1 MAQVKKSKTR
11 SKKAPR
17 AAETQNKTQ
26 NKTRSSGK
34 SASNGPL
41 SLVRGDQ
48 LDATKIWAE
57 ALELEEKL
65 EVELL
70 ADAVLTARVALS
82 ELQAETH
89 TRPFERRR
97 GLRLR
102 EKAEKVERAFN
113 RLRALRRGELL
124 PERHPDD

>member
-17 AAETQNKTQ
+17 LAESQKQPRNPAKT
-26 NKTRSSGK
+26 T
-34 SASNGPL
+34 ANGPL
-41 SLVRGDQ
+41 SLINGEK
-48 LDATKIWAE
+48 LDAGKIWAE